1 VVCGLRLEE
10 LSPVEFTPF
19 PKIPRLYRDIV
30 VTEKIDGTNAAVVVK
45 QFPFGHH
52 AVVPPPLNAKLV
64 FSPLGDN
71 DGFPT
76 HEYLVGAQ
84 SRKRVITPESDNFG
98 FATWVFL
105 NAESLVASL
114 GEGVHFGEWW
124 GAGIQR
130 RYGLDHKRFS
140 LFNTERYAPLL
151 DANPV
156 ENVYVVPELYR
167 GPFDQEEIDQ
177 SIEHLRTWGSL
188 SAPGYMNPEG
198 IVVYHTASRQAF
210 KVTLDDDGVPK
221 SLAC

>member
-1 VVCGLRLEE
+1 MVTELR
-10 LSPVEFTPF
+10 SSGVEFTPF

-30 VTEKIDGTNAAVVVK
+30 VTEKIDGTNAAVVIK
-45 QFPFGHH
+45 QFPFGYH
-52 AVVPPPLNAKLV
+52 AHGIPRNTRVVPGPWG
-64 FSPLGDN
+64 SDDG
-71 DGFPT
+71 GFPT

-84 SRKRVITPESDNFG
+84 SRKRVITPEDDNFG
-98 FATWVFL
+98 FARWVWL
-105 NAESLVASL
+105 NAEALIESL

-151 DANPV
+151 NANPV

-167 GPFDQEEIDQ
+167 GPFDQEEIDV
-177 SIEHLRTWGSL
+177 SVEYLRDWGSDA
-188 SAPGYMNPEG
+188 APGYMNPEG
-198 IVVYHTASRQAF
+198 IIVYHTASRQVF
-210 KVTLDDDGVPK
+210 KVTLDNDGHPK